1 MGNKLNKI
9 ESYISDIIQGE
20 KEVFINGEHY
30 NEIGRQTRKKI
41 LEIAAEIGT
50 GVFAEAGACMGT
62 DTKLLE
68 ECGWTGILIEPSEG
82 LFEFCKRTRKCIV
95 ENYALVSS
103 DYDSDYISEIPV
115 FKINHIL
122 PDYPLNSG
130 KYNATTFNKL
140 VEKHD
145 LKKIDIFVL
154 DAEGL
159 EQEIIKGINFEKIE
173 ITNFIIEC
181 NIDQTSKESLD
192 TFMLSYGY
200 LNHGVV
206 EHLGTGFYDYH
217 YKK

>member
-1 MGNKLNKI
+1 MKNKI
-9 ESYISDIIQGE
+9 QSFISNITQAE

-41 LEIAAEIGT
+41 LEIASEIGT

-82 LFEFCKRTRKCIV
+82 LFEFCKQTRKCIV
-95 ENYALVSS
+95 ENYALVSEN
-103 DYDSDYISEIPV
+103 YTSDYISEIPV

-122 PDYPLNSG
+122 PNYPINSG
-130 KYNATTFNKL
+130 NYNAISFNKL
-140 VEKHD
+140 IEKHNID
-145 LKKIDIFVL
+145 KIDIFVL
-154 DAEGL
+154 DAEGF
-159 EQEIIKGINFEKIE
+159 EQEIIKGINFERVE

-181 NIDQTSKESLD
+181 NINETSRESLD

-200 LNHGVV
+200 SNQGVA
-206 EHLGTGFYDYH
+206 EYLGSGFCDYH
-217 YKK
+217 YKKIN